1 MRATKRADGSASKAR
16 KCVQI
21 LENFGRRASTRARRD
36 TNAPQLFGRM
46 PPQTSAQWPI
56 AHNSALL
63 STVMRGPDPR
73 IHLLAKKMDCR
84 VKPGNNNRLPFMPEV
99 REN

>member
-1 MRATKRADGSASKAR
+1 
-16 KCVQI
+16 
-21 LENFGRRASTRARRD
+21 
-36 TNAPQLFGRM
+36 M